1 MSGARKSGGYWLL
14 GLSLAVSLGALSGCA
29 TQPVKAWERGQLAT
43 PEMAWEPDP
52 ALGTY
57 RLHAQFGKEA
67 ASGQIGQAG
76 GGCGC
81 N

>member
-1 MSGARKSGGYWLL
+1 MLL
-14 GLSLAVSLGALSGCA
+14 SAALSACSTTA
-29 TQPVKAWERGQLAT
+29 VKAWERGQLAT
-43 PEMAWEPDP
+43 PEMAWDLDP
-52 ALGTY
+52 GLNRY
-57 RLHAQFGKEA
+57 REHAQFSKEA